1 MKVLF
6 VSSANSGIS
15 PIVEAQGLSLQKA
28 GIDVRFYGIKGK
40 GVIGYLGNIWK
51 LRKSFSDLAPQVV
64 HAHYSDCG
72 FLAAIAL
79 RSPVMVSLMG
89 SDVKSSGL
97 WRVIIRF
104 FARYIWKA
112 TIVKSDDMKSSLG
125 VYTDRVHVI
134 PNGVDLDVFKALD
147 KFECRHKVG
156 WDESKRI
163 VLFAANPDR
172 YEKNFEL
179 AKKSFLKADI
189 PNAELKV
196 VYNIKHED
204 IPYYLCASDV
214 LISTS
219 KWEGSPNIIKEAMA
233 CNIPIVSTDVGDVN
247 LLFDG
252 VKGCF
257 VAAHDPDDIA
267 IKLNQALRFEKQTNG
282 RERLIELGLD
292 SERVAIDIIRLYKA
306 SVSIRSCR

>member
-28 GIDVRFYGIKGK
+28 GIELSFYGVKGK
-40 GVIGYLGNIWK
+40 GILGYLSNMSK
-51 LRKSFSDLAPQVV
+51 LLRALRKTNPHVV
-64 HAHYSDCG
+64 HAHYSFCG
-72 FLAAIAL
+72 IVSAMVT
-79 RSPVMVSLMG
+79 RKPVIVSLMG

-104 FARYIWKA
+104 FVRYIWKV

-134 PNGVDLDVFKALD
+134 PNGVDLDVFKALN
-147 KFECRHKVG
+147 KSQCRKKVG

-163 VLFAANPDR
+163 VLFAANPER
-172 YEKNFEL
+172 PEKNFEL
-179 AKKSFLKADI
+179 AKKSFLKADLQ
-189 PNAELKV
+189 NSELKV
-196 VYNIKHED
+196 VYNVKHED
-204 IPYYLCASDV
+204 IPLYLCASDV

-257 VAAHDPDDIA
+257 VTAHDPDDIA

-306 SVSIRSCR
+306 SVSMR

>member
-1 MKVLF
+1 MRVLF
-6 VSSANSGIS
+6 VSSGNKGIS
-15 PIVEAQGLSLQKA
+15 PIVQAQGQSLQKV
-28 GIDVRFYGIKGK
+28 GVDLSYFGVKGK
-40 GVIGYLGNIWK
+40 GLIGYLSNLPK
-51 LRKSFSDLAPQVV
+51 LRSWIQKTNPQVV
-64 HAHYSDCG
+64 HAHYSFCG
-72 FLAAIAL
+72 IVSALATGK
-79 RSPVMVSLMG
+79 PVITSLMG
-89 SDVKSSGL
+89 SDVKSSGV
-97 WRVIIRF
+97 WRIVIRF
-104 FARYIWKA
+104 FVKYIWKA

-233 CNIPIVSTDVGDVN
+233 CNIPVVSTDVGDVSN
-247 LLFDG
+247 LSQGLDSMWICDADPQRLSKAIIKAMNFTGYVLSRDRI
-252 VKGCF
+252 VK
-257 VAAHDPDDIA
+257 
-267 IKLNQALRFEKQTNG
+267 
-282 RERLIELGLD
+282 LGLD
-292 SERVAIDIIRLYKA
+292 SVSVAENIQQLYHE
-306 SVSIRSCR
+306 VLHVR